1 MRGPMPTAPRLERYA
16 KKRDFSRTPE
26 PAPGA
31 AATTTGDTRTY
42 TMQKHDARRLHFD
55 LRLEHEGVL
64 LSFAITKGPSLDP
77 AQKRLAVRTEDHP
90 LDYATFEG
98 TIPKPGYGAGTVM
111 LWDRGTWT
119 PRGDVDDGLAAGKLS
134 FELDGARLKGA
145 FALVRM
151 KGRGDN
157 WLLVKEKDARADRDA
172 DPATRA
178 TRSIATERTMD
189 EIAAGKAPK
198 TARAKPRSKP
208 REKTTADGLTHPD
221 KVLYPDGAFTKQ
233 DLADY
238 FRAVAP
244 AMLPH
249 VANHPVSLVRCPDGQ
264 AGSCFFQKHHTQ
276 SLPAGLEP
284 LAIAGEAEPYLTV
297 AGVDGLVA
305 CAQIGALELHVWGAP
320 ADRLERPDRLVIDLD
335 PGEGVAFAAVKKAA
349 REVRAHLERAGLA
362 AFPLLSGGKG
372 IHVVAPLAGE
382 TSWRDAKAFAAALAR
397 RLAADAPERY
407 LAKADKAARSGRIY
421 VDYLRNTRG
430 ASAIAP
436 FSPRA
441 RAGAPVATPVRWQE
455 LSRFSAANAITLR
468 TMPRRL
474 ASLGADPWEDFEAA
488 RRDITGAMTKSLSD
502 GAPARK

>member
-1 MRGPMPTAPRLERYA
+1 MPTAPRLQRYA
-16 KKRDFSRTPE
+16 EKRDFARTPE

-31 AATTTGDTRTY
+31 PTATSDSRTY
-42 TMQKHDARRLHFD
+42 TMQKHAARRLHFD
-55 LRLEHEGVL
+55 LRLEHDGAL

-98 TIPKPGYGAGTVM
+98 TIPEASYGAGTVM

-119 PRGDVDDGLAAGKLS
+119 PRGDVDEGLSRGKLS
-134 FELDGARLKGA
+134 FELDGARLSGA
-145 FALVRM
+145 FTLVRM

-157 WLLVKEKDARADRDA
+157 WLLVKEKDACADRKA
-172 DPATRA
+172 DPAARA
-178 TRSIATERTMD
+178 TRSIATERTMA
-189 EIAAGKAPK
+189 EIAAGEAQR
-198 TARAKPRSKP
+198 TTRGRTRRAD
-208 REKTTADGLTHPD
+208 TDGLTHPD
-221 KVLYPDGAFTKQ
+221 KVLFPDVPLTKQ

-238 FRAVAP
+238 FRAVSG

-249 VANHPVSLVRCPDGQ
+249 LAHHPLSLVRCPDGS
-264 AGSCFFQKHHTQ
+264 AAKCFFQKHHTQ
-276 SLPAGLEP
+276 SLPAGLKP
-284 LAIAGEAEPYLTV
+284 LAIAGEAEPYLV
-297 AGVDGLVA
+297 VEDEDGLVA

-320 ADRLERPDRLVIDLD
+320 ADRLDRPDRLVIDLD
-335 PGEGVAFAAVKKAA
+335 PGEGVSFAAVKKAA
-349 REVRAHLERAGLA
+349 REVRARLEDAGLA
-362 AFPLLSGGKG
+362 AFALLTGGKG
-372 IHVVAPLAGE
+372 IHVIAPLADE

-397 RLAADAPERY
+397 TLAAADPERY
-407 LAKADKAARSGRIY
+407 IAKADKAARQGRIY

-474 ASLGADPWEDFEAA
+474 ASLGADPWDGFDAA
-488 RRDITGAMTKSLSD
+488 RRDITSAMTKSLSS
-502 GAPARK
+502 